1 MWKAGS
7 SEKQYPD
14 PDRHPNE
21 KVEVLKGHFR
31 ALEGPNQEKSE
42 WWNPDPDQHKIK
54 MQDPDPNQSERK
66 DPDPH
71 QSENQDPD
79 PHQRDADPQH

>member
-54 MQDPDPNQSERK
+54 M
-66 DPDPH
+66 
-71 QSENQDPD
+71 
-79 PHQRDADPQH
+79 